1 VGNGNG
7 SNGYGDEGGG
17 QAIATMAM
25 ATAATHLM
33 AFATMWQETKKAMV
47 RATWVIATATR
58 MVGNKEGMGKGS
70 KSNGNRE
77 RGQW

>member
-1 VGNGNG
+1 M
-7 SNGYGDEGGG
+7 
-17 QAIATMAM
+17 ATTAM

-33 AFATMWQETKKAMV
+33 AMATMWQATKKAMV
-47 RATWVIATATR
+47 RATWVIATSATR
-58 MVGNKEGMGKGS
+58 MAGNKEGMGKGS